1 MLQMRWN
8 LIFRLQR
15 FFRWLWQQEGS
26 PSYKARGLGIGVFC
40 GCFPLF
46 GFQTLLGIALASL
59 LRGNH
64 FLAVSGTLISNPATY
79 LPLYWLNYRVGSA
92 LLGQEVNLQGL
103 SQFAWRDIWGQ
114 GWLIG
119 SRLLL
124 GSAVVGTLVGISIG
138 LIVYLLL
145 RTRSY

>member
-1 MLQMRWN
+1 MSQMRWN

-92 LLGQEVNLQGL
+92 LLGQGVESQGL

>member
-40 GCFPLF
+40 GCFPFF
-46 GFQTLLGIALASL
+46 GFQTLLGISLASL

-79 LPLYWLNYRVGSA
+79 VPLYWLNYRVGSA
-92 LLGQEVNLQGL
+92 LLGQEVDLQGL

>member
-40 GCFPLF
+40 GCFPFF
-46 GFQTLLGIALASL
+46 GFQTLLGISLASL

-92 LLGQEVNLQGL
+92 LLGQEVDLQGF
-103 SQFAWRDIWGQ
+103 SQFAWRYIWGQ